1 MRIRWTPEAA
11 QDLSITSN
19 YIFTDS
25 PEASRR
31 VATAINNAAKSL
43 KAFPFRGRLGSIAP
57 TRELLVE
64 SYPYVLV
71 YAVVED
77 TIVILNI
84 YHSAQDR
91 PSY

>member
-1 MRIRWTPEAA
+1 VRIRWTPEAA
-11 QDLSITSN
+11 HDLSTAAD

-25 PEASRR
+25 PEAARR
-31 VATAINNAAKSL
+31 VATAINRAAKSL
-43 KAFPFRGRLGSIAP
+43 KEFPFRGRPGLTEP

-77 TIVILNI
+77 TVVILNI